1 MYYVSCWKGELYGG
15 PITQS
20 EFVEHD
26 IQFETLENALEYAN
40 SLVAEYS
47 NENTQ
52 IKVDRD
58 IPPYLLYW
66 KQFWTDNWA
75 YIVTVMKKGL

>member
-20 EFVEHD
+20 EFTEHD
-26 IQFETLENALEYAN
+26 IEFEIFENALAYAD
-40 SLVAEYS
+40 SLFQEYS
-47 NENTQ
+47 NDNTQ
-52 IKVDRD
+52 IKVNKV

-66 KQFWTDNWA
+66 KQFWTDNFA
-75 YIVTVMKKGL
+75 YIIIIKKREL